1 MSWRVEDSSFIY
13 IENINK
19 RLANNVNHTNVG
31 NHEIHIIDTMFQ
43 NHTFKRGEK
52 IGAFFP
58 DFVDYEIW
66 LGSFEGDKFVWKT
79 IKKFNDFD
87 KAYKFYNDYVDKQ
100 ESYTAEELQKIWSSP
115 RIDIELRQ
123 GKKLLNWVGMYN
135 RKVGEIEEDEQEKTE
150 DALDEEH
157 QDMLRDVIMEK

>member
-1 MSWRVEDSSFIY
+1 M
-13 IENINK
+13 
-19 RLANNVNHTNVG
+19 A
-31 NHEIHIIDTMFQ
+31 
-43 NHTFKRGEK
+43 
-52 IGAFFP
+52 

-79 IKKFNDFD
+79 IKKFSDFD
-87 KAYKFYNDYVDKQ
+87 KAYKFYCDYVDKQ
-100 ESYTAEELQKIWSSP
+100 ESYTAEELQKIWSSA

-135 RKVGEIEEDEQEKTE
+135 RKVSEIDKEEQEDEQEKTE

-157 QDMLRDVIMEK
+157 QDMLRDVIMEN

>member
-1 MSWRVEDSSFIY
+1 M
-13 IENINK
+13 
-19 RLANNVNHTNVG
+19 A
-31 NHEIHIIDTMFQ
+31 
-43 NHTFKRGEK
+43 
-52 IGAFFP
+52 

-87 KAYKFYNDYVDKQ
+87 KAYNFYNSYVDKQ
-100 ESYTAEELQKIWSSP
+100 ESYTAEELAKIWSSA

-135 RKVGEIEEDEQEKTE
+135 RKVSEIDEEEQEKTE
-150 DALDEEH
+150 DSLDEEH
-157 QDMLRDVIMEK
+157 HDMLRNKDSI

>member
-1 MSWRVEDSSFIY
+1 M
-13 IENINK
+13 
-19 RLANNVNHTNVG
+19 A
-31 NHEIHIIDTMFQ
+31 
-43 NHTFKRGEK
+43 
-52 IGAFFP
+52 

-66 LGSFEGDKFVWKT
+66 LGTFEGDKFVWKT
-79 IKKFNDFD
+79 IKKFNDFQ

-135 RKVGEIEEDEQEKTE
+135 RKVGEVDEEEEQEKTE
-150 DALDEEH
+150 DSSDCLH
-157 QDMLRDVIMEK
+157 QEMLRELDSL